1 MMWAAL
7 NDLIQ
12 RIITLDKWEQRSN
25 LGERVRSLNLPKE
38 SKVLDFG
45 CGTGLFARVFMKMGL
60 NYYGYDIDNRLIS
73 YARRLYRNCQFTAS
87 KEQLRKEAPFDLILA
102 NCCFHH
108 IDSATLREELIGIKR
123 ILSENGT
130 FMMIDI
136 LFSENDPSLFRKLFR
151 KLELG
156 MHVRVID
163 DYRRIIEQHFSI
175 IKTDIVRSHLFSIKN
190 NPIYNDLAV
199 FECKAIL
206 SGWEIGNVGRGKG

>member
-1 MMWAAL
+1 MMWAIL
-7 NDLIQ
+7 NDLMQ
-12 RIITLDKWEQRSN
+12 RFISLDKWEQRNN
-25 LGERVRSLNLPKE
+25 LRQSVQSLSLPRG

-60 NYYGYDIDNRLIS
+60 NYYGYDIDKRLIS

-87 KEQLRKEAPFDLILA
+87 KDELIKQAPFDLIIS

-108 IDSATLREELIGIKR
+108 IDSATLCEELIGIRK
-123 ILSENGT
+123 ILSGNGT

-136 LFSENDPSLFRKLFR
+136 LFSERDPSLFRKLFR

-156 MHVRVID
+156 MHVRVMD
-163 DYRRIIEQHFSI
+163 DYRRIVEQHFSI

-190 NPIYNDLAV
+190 NPIYNDLAI
-199 FECKAIL
+199 FECKA
-206 SGWEIGNVGRGKG
+206 NFRVGR

>member
-7 NDLIQ
+7 NDLMQ
-12 RIITLDKWEQRSN
+12 RIISLDKWEQRKN
-25 LGERVRSLNLPKE
+25 LRQSVQSLNLLPG

-60 NYYGYDIDNRLIS
+60 NYYGYDIDIRLIS

-87 KEQLRKEAPFDLILA
+87 KDELVKQAPFDLIIA

-108 IDSATLREELIGIKR
+108 IDSATLCDELIEIRR
-123 ILSENGT
+123 ILGGDGT

-136 LFSENDPSLFRKLFR
+136 LSSENDPSLLRKLFR

-156 MHVRVID
+156 THVRVMD
-163 DYRRIIEQHFSI
+163 DYRRIVEQHFSI
-175 IKTDIVRSHLFSIKN
+175 IKTEIVRSHLLSIKN
-190 NPIYNDLAV
+190 NLIYNDLAV
-199 FECKAIL
+199 FDCKAKPL
-206 SGWEIGNVGRGKG
+206 LKRETKLDS

>member
-25 LGERVRSLNLPKE
+25 LGERVGSLNLPKG

-73 YARRLYRNCQFTAS
+73 YARCLYKKGQFTAS
-87 KEQLRKEAPFDLILA
+87 KDEVRKGAPFDLIVA

-108 IDSATLREELIGIKR
+108 MDDMTFHEELNEIKM
-123 ILSENGT
+123 ILSTNGT
-130 FMMIDI
+130 FIVVDI
-136 LFSENDPSLFRKLFR
+136 LFSNNDPHCLRKVFR

-156 MHVRVID
+156 AHVRLID
-163 DYRRIIEQHFSI
+163 DYRRIVEQDFSI

-190 NPIYNDLAV
+190 NIIYNDLAV
-199 FECKAIL
+199 FECKARPP
-206 SGWEIGNVGRGKG
+206 S

>member
-1 MMWAAL
+1 MTWAAL

-12 RIITLDKWEQRSN
+12 RIISLDKWEQRKN
-25 LGERVRSLNLPKE
+25 LTQRVQSLNLPRG

-108 IDSATLREELIGIKR
+108 IDSATL
-123 ILSENGT
+123 
-130 FMMIDI
+130 
-136 LFSENDPSLFRKLFR
+136 
-151 KLELG
+151 
-156 MHVRVID
+156 
-163 DYRRIIEQHFSI
+163 Y
-175 IKTDIVRSHLFSIKN
+175 
-190 NPIYNDLAV
+190 
-199 FECKAIL
+199 
-206 SGWEIGNVGRGKG
+206 